1 MTIGWWISIRS
12 NRCYWSGNHVCRRIT
27 GRDRPKRVRGER
39 SHRSG
44 RSSSTAT
51 PSATTNAVTLPPRAG
66 GAPSTGSSGRCLR
79 SKRPFLKTPCTP
91 AGSTTR
97 TKSPHRGQRR
107 GRRPRRPPRG
117 RTGLALLCVRRTAH
131 RACARRATP
140 GEPTRLGGLPIYEA
154 CIWECIT
161 RGRPIVLPQRDL
173 QSSPAERPSG
183 TTVLRRRDRSS

>member
-27 GRDRPKRVRGER
+27 GRDRPKPVRGER

-44 RSSSTAT
+44 RSSLTAT

-66 GAPSTGSSGRCLR
+66 RRPEH
-79 SKRPFLKTPCTP
+79 RPFWTLLAVETSILENALHA

-117 RTGLALLCVRRTAH
+117 RTGLALLWVRRTAH

>member
-1 MTIGWWISIRS
+1 MVDFNSVQSLLLVWKPCVPS
-12 NRCYWSGNHVCRRIT
+12 N
-27 GRDRPKRVRGER
+27 
-39 SHRSG
+39 HRSRPTET
-44 RSSSTAT
+44 RSWR
-51 PSATTNAVTLPPRAG
+51 TLASIWPVIVDRNPVSNDQRGHPP
-66 GAPSTGSSGRCLR
+66 SSGWR
-79 SKRPFLKTPCTP
+79 RPEHRQFWTLLAVETSILENALHA
-91 AGSTTR
+91 AGSNTR

-183 TTVLRRRDRSS
+183 TTVLRREGIDHHE

>member
-1 MTIGWWISIRS
+1 MVDFNSVQSLLLVWTPCVPS
-12 NRCYWSGNHVCRRIT
+12 N
-27 GRDRPKRVRGER
+27 
-39 SHRSG
+39 HRSRPTET
-44 RSSSTAT
+44 RSWR
-51 PSATTNAVTLPPRAG
+51 TLASIWPVIVDRNPVSNDQRGHPP
-66 GAPSTGSSGRCLR
+66 SSGW
-79 SKRPFLKTPCTP
+79 RPEHRQFWTLLAVETSILENALHA

-173 QSSPAERPSG
+173 QSSPTERPSG
-183 TTVLRRRDRSS
+183 TTVLRREGIDHHE

>member
-1 MTIGWWISIRS
+1 MVDFNSVQSLLLVWKPCVPS
-12 NRCYWSGNHVCRRIT
+12 N
-27 GRDRPKRVRGER
+27 
-39 SHRSG
+39 HRSRPTETRSWRTLASIWPVIVDRNPVSNDQRG
-44 RSSSTAT
+44 R
-51 PSATTNAVTLPPRAG
+51 PP
-66 GAPSTGSSGRCLR
+66 SSGWR
-79 SKRPFLKTPCTP
+79 RPEHRQFWTLLAVETSILENALHA

-140 GEPTRLGGLPIYEA
+140 GEPTRLRGLQIYEA

-173 QSSPAERPSG
+173 QSSPAEKPSG

>member
-1 MTIGWWISIRS
+1 MVDFNSVQSLLLVWKPCVPS
-12 NRCYWSGNHVCRRIT
+12 N
-27 GRDRPKRVRGER
+27 
-39 SHRSG
+39 HRSRPTET
-44 RSSSTAT
+44 RSWR
-51 PSATTNAVTLPPRAG
+51 TLASIWPVIVDRNPVSNDQRGHPP
-66 GAPSTGSSGRCLR
+66 SSGWR
-79 SKRPFLKTPCTP
+79 RPEHRQFWTLLAVETSILENALHA

-140 GEPTRLGGLPIYEA
+140 GEPTRLRGLPIYEA

-173 QSSPAERPSG
+173 QSSPAEKPSG
-183 TTVLRRRDRSS
+183 TTVLRREGIDHHE

>member
-1 MTIGWWISIRS
+1 MVDFNSVQSLLLVWKPCVPS
-12 NRCYWSGNHVCRRIT
+12 N
-27 GRDRPKRVRGER
+27 
-39 SHRSG
+39 HRSRPTET
-44 RSSSTAT
+44 RSWR
-51 PSATTNAVTLPPRAG
+51 TLASIWPVIVDRNPVSNDQRGHPP
-66 GAPSTGSSGRCLR
+66 SSGWR
-79 SKRPFLKTPCTP
+79 RPEHRQFWTLLAVETSILENALHA

-107 GRRPRRPPRG
+107 GRRPRRPPSG
-117 RTGLALLCVRRTAH
+117 RAGPALLCVRHTAH

-183 TTVLRRRDRSS
+183 TTVLRREGIDHHE

>member
-1 MTIGWWISIRS
+1 MVDFNSVQSLLLVWKPCVPS
-12 NRCYWSGNHVCRRIT
+12 N
-27 GRDRPKRVRGER
+27 
-39 SHRSG
+39 HRSRPTET
-44 RSSSTAT
+44 RSWR
-51 PSATTNAVTLPPRAG
+51 TLASIWPVIVDRNPVSNDQRGHPP
-66 GAPSTGSSGRCLR
+66 SSGWR
-79 SKRPFLKTPCTP
+79 RPEHRQFWTLLAVETSILENALHA

-117 RTGLALLCVRRTAH
+117 RTGLALLCVRRIAH

-140 GEPTRLGGLPIYEA
+140 GEPTRLRGLPIYEA

>member
-1 MTIGWWISIRS
+1 MVDFNSVQSLLLVWKPCVPS
-12 NRCYWSGNHVCRRIT
+12 
-27 GRDRPKRVRGER
+27 D
-39 SHRSG
+39 HRSRPTET
-44 RSSSTAT
+44 RSWR
-51 PSATTNAVTLPPRAG
+51 TLASIWPVIVDRNPVSNDQRGHPP
-66 GAPSTGSSGRCLR
+66 SSGWR
-79 SKRPFLKTPCTP
+79 RPEHRQFWTLLAVETSILENALHA

-183 TTVLRRRDRSS
+183 TTVLRREGIDHHE

>member
-1 MTIGWWISIRS
+1 MVDFNSVQSLLLVWKPCVPS
-12 NRCYWSGNHVCRRIT
+12 N
-27 GRDRPKRVRGER
+27 
-39 SHRSG
+39 HRSQPTET
-44 RSSSTAT
+44 RSWR
-51 PSATTNAVTLPPRAG
+51 TLASIWPVIVDRNPVSNDQRGHPP
-66 GAPSTGSSGRCLR
+66 SSGWR
-79 SKRPFLKTPCTP
+79 RPEHRQFWTLLAVETSILENALHA

-140 GEPTRLGGLPIYEA
+140 GEPTRLRGLPIYEA

-183 TTVLRRRDRSS
+183 TTVLRREGIDHHE

>member
-1 MTIGWWISIRS
+1 MVDFNSVQSLLLVWKPCVPS
-12 NRCYWSGNHVCRRIT
+12 N
-27 GRDRPKRVRGER
+27 
-39 SHRSG
+39 HRSRPTET
-44 RSSSTAT
+44 RSWR
-51 PSATTNAVTLPPRAG
+51 TLASIWPVIVDRNPVSNDQRGHPP
-66 GAPSTGSSGRCLR
+66 SSGWR
-79 SKRPFLKTPCTP
+79 RPEHRQFWTLLAVETSILENALHA

-107 GRRPRRPPRG
+107 GRRPRQPPRG

-140 GEPTRLGGLPIYEA
+140 GEPTRLGGLQIYEA

-161 RGRPIVLPQRDL
+161 RGRPIVLPQQDL

-183 TTVLRRRDRSS
+183 TTVLRREGIDHHE

>member
-1 MTIGWWISIRS
+1 MVDFNSVQSLLLVWKPCVPS
-12 NRCYWSGNHVCRRIT
+12 N
-27 GRDRPKRVRGER
+27 
-39 SHRSG
+39 HRSRPTET
-44 RSSSTAT
+44 RSWR
-51 PSATTNAVTLPPRAG
+51 TLASIWPVIVDRNPVSNDQRGHPP
-66 GAPSTGSSGRCLR
+66 SSGWR
-79 SKRPFLKTPCTP
+79 RPEHRQFWTLLAVETSILENALHA

-117 RTGLALLCVRRTAH
+117 RTALALLCVRRTAH

>member
-1 MTIGWWISIRS
+1 MVDFNSVQSLLLVWKPCVPS
-12 NRCYWSGNHVCRRIT
+12 N
-27 GRDRPKRVRGER
+27 
-39 SHRSG
+39 HRSRPTET
-44 RSSSTAT
+44 RSWR
-51 PSATTNAVTLPPRAG
+51 TLASIWPVIVDRNPVSNDQRGHPP
-66 GAPSTGSSGRCLR
+66 SSGWR
-79 SKRPFLKTPCTP
+79 RPEHRQFWTLLAVETSILENALHA

-173 QSSPAERPSG
+173 QSSPVERPSG

>member
-1 MTIGWWISIRS
+1 MVDFNSVQSLLLVWKPCVPS
-12 NRCYWSGNHVCRRIT
+12 N
-27 GRDRPKRVRGER
+27 
-39 SHRSG
+39 HRSRPTET
-44 RSSSTAT
+44 RSWR
-51 PSATTNAVTLPPRAG
+51 TLASIWPVIVDRNPVSNDQRGHPP
-66 GAPSTGSSGRCLR
+66 SSGWR
-79 SKRPFLKTPCTP
+79 RPEHRQFWTLLAVETSILENALHA

-140 GEPTRLGGLPIYEA
+140 GEPTRLRGLPIYEA

-173 QSSPAERPSG
+173 QSSPAERPSR
-183 TTVLRRRDRSS
+183 TTVLRREGIDHHE

>member
-1 MTIGWWISIRS
+1 MVDFNSVQSLLLVWKPCVPS
-12 NRCYWSGNHVCRRIT
+12 N
-27 GRDRPKRVRGER
+27 
-39 SHRSG
+39 HRSRPTET
-44 RSSSTAT
+44 RSWR
-51 PSATTNAVTLPPRAG
+51 TLASIWPVIVDRNPVSNDQRGHPP
-66 GAPSTGSSGRCLR
+66 SSGSR
-79 SKRPFLKTPCTP
+79 RPEHRQFWTLLAVETSILENALHA

-140 GEPTRLGGLPIYEA
+140 GEPTRLRGLPIYEA

>member
-1 MTIGWWISIRS
+1 MVDFNSVQSLLLVWKPCVPS
-12 NRCYWSGNHVCRRIT
+12 N
-27 GRDRPKRVRGER
+27 
-39 SHRSG
+39 HRSRPTET
-44 RSSSTAT
+44 RSWR
-51 PSATTNAVTLPPRAG
+51 TLASIWPVIVDRNPVSNDQRGHPP
-66 GAPSTGSSGRCLR
+66 SSGWR
-79 SKRPFLKTPCTP
+79 RPEHRQFWTLLAVETSILENALHA

-173 QSSPAERPSG
+173 QSSPTERPSG
-183 TTVLRRRDRSS
+183 TTVLRREGIDHHE

>member
-1 MTIGWWISIRS
+1 MVDFNSVQSLLLVWKPCVPS
-12 NRCYWSGNHVCRRIT
+12 N
-27 GRDRPKRVRGER
+27 
-39 SHRSG
+39 HRSRPTET
-44 RSSSTAT
+44 RSWR
-51 PSATTNAVTLPPRAG
+51 TLASIWPVIVDRNPVSNDQRGHPP
-66 GAPSTGSSGRCLR
+66 SSGWR
-79 SKRPFLKTPCTP
+79 RPEHRQFWTLLAVETSILENALHA

-107 GRRPRRPPRG
+107 GRRPRRPPQG

-140 GEPTRLGGLPIYEA
+140 GEPTRLGSLPIYEA

-173 QSSPAERPSG
+173 QSSPAERPSR
-183 TTVLRRRDRSS
+183 TTVLRREGIDHHE

>member
-1 MTIGWWISIRS
+1 MVDFNSVQSLLLVWTPCVPS
-12 NRCYWSGNHVCRRIT
+12 N
-27 GRDRPKRVRGER
+27 
-39 SHRSG
+39 HRSRPTET
-44 RSSSTAT
+44 RSWRTLASIWPVIVDRNPVSNDQRGHPPSSDWRR
-51 PSATTNAVTLPPRAG
+51 PEH
-66 GAPSTGSSGRCLR
+66 
-79 SKRPFLKTPCTP
+79 RPFWTLLAVETSILENALHA

-117 RTGLALLCVRRTAH
+117 RTGLAPLCVRRTAH

-140 GEPTRLGGLPIYEA
+140 GEPTRLRGLPIYEA
-154 CIWECIT
+154 CFWECIT

>member
-1 MTIGWWISIRS
+1 MVDFNSVQSLLLVWKPCVPS
-12 NRCYWSGNHVCRRIT
+12 N
-27 GRDRPKRVRGER
+27 
-39 SHRSG
+39 HRSRPTET
-44 RSSSTAT
+44 RSWR
-51 PSATTNAVTLPPRAG
+51 TLASIWPVIVDRNPVSNDQRGHPP
-66 GAPSTGSSGRCLR
+66 SSGWR
-79 SKRPFLKTPCTP
+79 RPEHRQFWTLLAVETSILENALHA

-140 GEPTRLGGLPIYEA
+140 GEPTRLRGLPIYEA

-183 TTVLRRRDRSS
+183 TTVLRREGIDHHE

>member
-1 MTIGWWISIRS
+1 MVDFNSVQSLLLVWKPCVPS
-12 NRCYWSGNHVCRRIT
+12 N
-27 GRDRPKRVRGER
+27 
-39 SHRSG
+39 HRSRPTETRSWRTLASIWPVIVDRNPVSNDQRG
-44 RSSSTAT
+44 R
-51 PSATTNAVTLPPRAG
+51 PP
-66 GAPSTGSSGRCLR
+66 SSGWR
-79 SKRPFLKTPCTP
+79 RPEHRQFWTLLAVETSILENALHA

-173 QSSPAERPSG
+173 QSSPAERPSR
-183 TTVLRRRDRSS
+183 TTVLRREGIDHHE